1 MNAAVDAAR
10 RQMVEQQ
17 IRTWEV
23 LDPRV
28 IEVFEAVPRERFVP
42 AAFREVAFADAPIPL
57 GHGQHML
64 PPKLDGRILQA
75 LDVRPDAEVLDVG
88 TGSGYLAACLS
99 ESGGRV
105 RSLEIHADLA
115 ERATANLRDTGH
127 SRVAVEVADASRLAE
142 SDRYDAIAVT
152 CALPVYDRR
161 YERALKVGGRLF
173 VVIGRAPLMV
183 AKLVTRASAEEWH
196 ADNLFETLLDPMLNA
211 APPSA
216 FRF

>member
-28 IEVFEAVPRERFVP
+28 IETLEAVPREHFVP
-42 AAFREVAFADAPIPL
+42 EAYRTVAFADAPIPL

-75 LDVRPDAEVLDVG
+75 LDVRPGAEVLDVG

-99 ESGGRV
+99 QSGGRV
-105 RSLEIHADLA
+105 RSLEIQAELA
-115 ERATANLRDTGH
+115 ARASANLRGTGH
-127 SRVAVEVADASRLAE
+127 ARVAVEVGDASRFAE

-152 CALPVYDRR
+152 CALPAYDRR
-161 YERALKVGGRLF
+161 FERALKVGGRLF
-173 VVIGRAPLMV
+173 LVVGRAPLMV
-183 AKLVTRASAEEWH
+183 AKVVTRAGADEWY
-196 ADNLFETLLDPMLNA
+196 ADNVFETLIDPMVNA

>member
-17 IRTWEV
+17 IRTWDV

-28 IEVFEAVPRERFVP
+28 IEVLEAVPRERFVP
-42 AAFREVAFADAPIPL
+42 EAYRAVAFADAPIPL
-57 GHGQHML
+57 GRGQHML

-75 LDVRPDAEVLDVG
+75 LDVRPGAEVLDIG
-88 TGSGYLAACLS
+88 TGSGYLTACLS
-99 ESGGRV
+99 QSGGRV

-115 ERATANLRDTGH
+115 ERAGANLRGTGH
-127 SRVAVEVADASRLAE
+127 ARVEVEVADASQFAE
-142 SDRYDAIAVT
+142 VDRYDAIAVS

-173 VVIGRAPLMV
+173 LVVGRAPLMV
-183 AKLVTRASAEEWH
+183 AKLVTRASADEWY
-196 ADNLFETLLDPMLNA
+196 ADNLFETQIDPMVNA